1 MTKIIVSLAVV
12 ALLGTMCIATA
23 NNRSAASAVAQAEG
37 YSFDASMIGMMQ
49 PADAK
54 FASLLAP

>member
-23 NNRSAASAVAQAEG
+23 SNRSAAMAAAQAEG
-37 YSFDASMIGMMQ
+37 YSIYTSVAEMMK
-49 PADAK
+49 PADEK
-54 FASLLAP
+54 FISLVGP